1 MTDERRLLAR
11 TAEIA
16 ADFIDSLDTR
26 PVPARGSVG
35 ELRVALA
42 RPLPQNPTDPVS
54 VIEELAA
61 AGELGVV
68 GIPSGRYFGFVI
80 GGAVPAA
87 LAADWLASTWDQNA
101 GLYACGPSASVVE
114 EVVGDWLKQLLGIP
128 AHASFALV
136 TGCQMAHATAS
147 PRRAMQS
154 SPTWAGTSRRRG
166 SPLRPRFA
174 CSPAQSGT
182 PRSTAPYVCSDS
194 GPAQSRRLP
203 PMVKDAWTLRSSAR
217 HSPSPPGLRSSV
229 RSSGR

>member
-136 TGCQMAHATAS
+136 TGCQMAHATCLAAA
-147 PRRAMQS
+147 RNAVLADVG
-154 SPTWAGTSRRRG
+154 WNVEEAG
-166 SPLRPRFA
+166 LA
-174 CSPAQSGT
+174 
-182 PRSTAPYVCSDS
+182 TAPPIRVLAGAKRHATIDRALRLL
-194 GPAQSRRLP
+194 GLGTGAIAEIAADGQGRMDIAQL
-203 PMVKDAWTLRSSAR
+203 SAALAE
-217 HSPSPPGLRSSV
+217 SAGLRSSV
-229 RSSGR
+229 RGSGR